1 MDQPPY
7 DIPLPPRAVPG
18 NEPMS
23 NPNNVPPIST
33 GSRKQFEQFE
43 QMYGKWEWQFEEWKR
58 KNMDNPDQE
67 YVDKYINDMNL
78 MKNRL
83 LERRRTLQQKVEQEE
98 KARENPLSAA
108 YNAANASSS
117 YAQRYDIE

>member
-7 DIPLPPRAVPG
+7 DIPLPPGAVPG
-18 NEPMS
+18 NEPMP
-23 NPNNVPPIST
+23 NPNNAPPIST

-117 YAQRYDIE
+117 YAQR

>member
-1 MDQPPY
+1 M
-7 DIPLPPRAVPG
+7 
-18 NEPMS
+18 
-23 NPNNVPPIST
+23 T
-33 GSRKQFEQFE
+33 FFFQFE
-43 QMYGKWEWQFEEWKR
+43 QMFAKWEWQFEEWKR

-83 LERRRTLQQKVEQEE
+83 LERRRILQQKVEQEE

-108 YNAANASSS
+108 YNAATTSSN
-117 YAQRYDIE
+117 YAQR